1 MNNSSTPRE
10 TLNPHIIAE
19 CNDAARRWLMA
30 CPETPFSTPASAS
43 AIHKHLLHALPAGIQ
58 HRNHFEQLDALEQ
71 APWILCA
78 LAQNGLETDPQ
89 SALRYSERAYRLFDR
104 LDDRAGL
111 CFAWSGIIFGHVM
124 AGDDLR
130 LLDPW
135 LDALDD
141 IYAYRPESRDPVCNV
156 RVMQALAVALL
167 HRGKTSTRHA
177 VWLERTAA
185 VLNASFELEHR
196 MALGPFLGLYAIC
209 TGDLNEAAGIFH
221 SLKADAAT
229 DTPAPATRALGYVFS
244 ALFGWITGDTQA
256 SKRAVEAGLAVVAGT
271 NAFRIENWL
280 LLQGG
285 YAHLLDGDTVTA
297 RAYLRRSE
305 AMQAQTN
312 HLRSVWYG
320 LLHAFIHLC
329 EQDATRAE
337 VYVRLS
343 LINATR
349 QHSQFN
355 RNIVSAFLSCVLI
368 KKGDSAQTR
377 YGVDSAQ
384 SIRAM

>member
-10 TLNPHIIAE
+10 TLDPRILAE
-19 CNDAARRWLMA
+19 CNDAARRWLLT
-30 CPETPFSTPASAS
+30 CPEMPFSTPATAA
-43 AIHKHLLHALPAGIQ
+43 AIHKHLVRVLPTGLQ
-58 HRNHFEQLDALEQ
+58 HLDHFEHFGALEQ

-78 LAQNGLETDPQ
+78 LAQNGLENDPQ
-89 SALRYSERAYRLFDR
+89 TALRYSERAYRLFDR

-111 CFAWSGIIFGHVM
+111 CFAWSGIIFGHVV

-130 LLDPW
+130 RLDPW

-167 HRGKTSTRHA
+167 HRETASTRHA
-177 VWLERTAA
+177 VWLERTSA
-185 VLNASFELEHR
+185 VLNASFDLEHR

-209 TGDLNEAAGIFH
+209 TGDLNEAAGILH

-329 EQDATRAE
+329 EQNVTRAE

-355 RNIVSAFLSCVLI
+355 RNIVSAFLSCVLLE
-368 KKGDSAQTR
+368 KGDSSQTQFD
-377 YGVDSAQ
+377 VDSVH
-384 SIRAM
+384 RVRVM